1 MKDPIA
7 EIIASPVGARIGA
20 FFDLDGTMLDG
31 FTPAAHARHRIRRR
45 QAGIGELLGTAEAA
59 LRYRFGRM
67 EFERLVTRAA
77 GYLRGTPLSELDDLG
92 EELFRSSIRP
102 RLHTDM
108 TRTVRAH
115 QDQGHTVVLS
125 SSALTIHV
133 APVGRALGIGHVI
146 CNHFELDGSG
156 RLTGGIVEPI
166 IWGPRKAAA
175 AVQFCAVNG
184 VDLERSYFYAD
195 GDEDLRADA
204 HRGQPATGE
213 SPARPGRRGGRTRV
227 ADPAGGRRASAWR
240 GHPVEY
246 PPWVTSSR
254 CATRCRAGVAAP
266 G

>member
-1 MKDPIA
+1 MGYRAEPGQSTTDPIA
-7 EIIASPVGARIGA
+7 EIVASPLGARIGA

-108 TRTVRAH
+108 TRAVRAH

-156 RLTGGIVEPI
+156 RLTGELVEPI
-166 IWGPRKAAA
+166 IWGARKADA
-175 AVQFCAVNG
+175 AVQFCAVHG
-184 VDLERSYFYAD
+184 IDLECSYFYAD
-195 GDEDLRADA
+195 GDEEVALMRMVGNP
-204 HRGQPATGE
+204 RPVN
-213 SPARPGRRGGRTRV
+213 PRPGLAAAAAVHGRPILRVGGARRRGRGIRLNTR
-227 ADPAGGRRASAWR
+227 R
-240 GHPVEY
+240 G
-246 PPWVTSSR
+246 
-254 CATRCRAGVAAP
+254 
-266 G
+266 